1 MKALQKTAPAFGLE
15 WRDVPSPTVEAPDDV
30 IVEVAAAGVCGSDLH
45 IYDWSGGYDFVTPAM
60 PVTIGHEFAGVVV
73 AGGRDAFRT
82 LALGQRVVVIPSV
95 ECNACGHCM
104 AGRPDDCQDR
114 RGIGMLR
121 DGAFAP
127 FVKVPA
133 RNCLPLPD
141 GFDLSIAALCEPL
154 SIALSA
160 VETGDLR
167 VDDKVL
173 VLGPGSI
180 GQAIALLAEERGAQ
194 VVVAGYDDAQR
205 LAGVRALGIER
216 TVDLK
221 YQSPRDAAALAGT
234 DAFDIVIDAAGVQ
247 SAVDSGLTVL
257 RASGV
262 MVLCGIH
269 ANRVTFDGARFVRMR
284 HQIRGTYRA
293 TRQTWRNVVDFAIAN
308 EARLAPLISHRLPL
322 HEALQSFELAK
333 SKVSGKVML
342 IP

>member
-15 WRDVPSPTVEAPDDV
+15 WRDVPSPTIDAADDV
-30 IVEVAAAGVCGSDLH
+30 IVEVGAAGVCGSDLH

-73 AGGRDAFRT
+73 AHGRDART
-82 LALGQRVVVIPSV
+82 LPLGQRVVVIPSV
-95 ECNACGHCM
+95 ECNVCRHCA

-121 DGAFAP
+121 DGAFTK

-160 VETGDLR
+160 VETGDTR
-167 VDDKVL
+167 AGDKVL

-180 GQAIALLAEERGAQ
+180 GQAIALLTEQRGAQ
-194 VVVAGYDDAQR
+194 VVVAGYDDEQR
-205 LAGVRALGIER
+205 LAGMRALGIER

-221 YQSPRDAAALAGT
+221 RQSPRDAAALVGT

-247 SAVDSGLTVL
+247 SAVDSGLSVL

-269 ANRVTFDGARFVRMR
+269 ANGVTFDGARFVRMR

-293 TRQTWRNVVDFAIAN
+293 TRRTWRNVVDFVIAN
-308 EARLAPLISHRLPL
+308 EARLARLISHRLPL
-322 HEALQSFELAK
+322 SEALMSFELAK
-333 SKVSGKVML
+333 SKVSGKIVL

>member
-1 MKALQKTAPAFGLE
+1 MKALQKTTPAFGLE
-15 WRDVPSPTVEAPDDV
+15 WRDVPSPTVDAADDV

-45 IYDWSGGYDFVTPAM
+45 IYDWSGGYDFLTSAM
-60 PVTIGHEFAGVVV
+60 PVTIGHEFAGIVV
-73 AGGRDAFRT
+73 AHGRDAGP
-82 LALGQRVVVIPSV
+82 LAIGQRVVVIPSV
-95 ECNACGHCM
+95 ECNVCEHCV
-104 AGRPDDCQDR
+104 AGRLDDCRDR

-121 DGAFAP
+121 DGAFTQ

-141 GFDLSIAALCEPL
+141 GFDLSVAALCEPL

-167 VDDKVL
+167 AGDKVL

-180 GQAIALLAEERGAQ
+180 GQAIALLAEQRGAQ
-194 VVVAGYDDAQR
+194 VVVAGYDDEQR
-205 LAGVRALGIER
+205 LAGMRALGIER

-221 YQSPRDAAALAGT
+221 HQSPAAAAVLVGA

-247 SAVDSGLTVL
+247 SAIDSGLAVL

-262 MVLCGIH
+262 LVMCGIH
-269 ANRVTFDGARFVRMR
+269 ANRVTFDGAHFVRMR

-293 TRQTWRNVVDFAIAN
+293 TRRTWRTVVEFAIAN
-308 EARLAPLISHRLPL
+308 EARVARLISHRVPL
-322 HEALQSFELAK
+322 SDALASFELAK
-333 SKVSGKVML
+333 SKVCGKIML

>member
-15 WRDVPSPTVEAPDDV
+15 WRDVPSPTIDAPDDV

-45 IYDWSGGYDFVTPAM
+45 IYDWTGGYDFVTPAM

-73 AGGRDAFRT
+73 AHGCDAGP

-95 ECNACGHCM
+95 ECNACRHCVAGH
-104 AGRPDDCQDR
+104 PDDCQDR

-121 DGAFAP
+121 DGAFAQ

-141 GFDLSIAALCEPL
+141 GFDLSVAALCEPL

-160 VETGDLR
+160 VDTGAVGTGDT
-167 VDDKVL
+167 VL

-180 GQAIALLAEERGAQ
+180 GQAIALLAEQRGAQ
-194 VVVAGYDDAQR
+194 VVVAGYDDEQR
-205 LAGVRALGIER
+205 LAGVRELGIER

-221 YQSPRDAAALAGT
+221 HQSPRDAAALVDS

-247 SAVDSGLTVL
+247 SAVDSGLAVL

-293 TRQTWRNVVDFAIAN
+293 TRRTWRNVVDFVIAN
-308 EARLAPLISHRLPL
+308 EARLARLISHRLPL
-322 HEALQSFELAK
+322 SDALVSFDLAK
-333 SKVSGKVML
+333 SKVVGKIML